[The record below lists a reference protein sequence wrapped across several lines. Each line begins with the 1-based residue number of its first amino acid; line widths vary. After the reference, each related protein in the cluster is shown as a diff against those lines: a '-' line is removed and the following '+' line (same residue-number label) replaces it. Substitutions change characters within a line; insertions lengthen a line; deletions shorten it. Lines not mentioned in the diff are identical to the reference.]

1 MARLVSYPTIS
12 TVNLNDLFPVTDTAS
27 SGKPLKNVTA
37 VNLLDFIETN
47 AGLWK
52 KITGGIDYSEGN
64 VGIGVTAFTGYLE
77 VQKVNIGDTTTRGL
91 RIQLEKQTTSAGGAT
106 ANLYGVSTY
115 VKANSTEALSNA
127 QALWGKAEHI
137 GSNTCD
143 FIVGTSA
150 RAHHN
155 GSGDSNGVY
164 GVFSESAVI
173 GTGVSTQQ
181 NIIGAYNTA
190 KLDNT
195 NATAEKMYGAY
206 VYAQLNAGT
215 VTDRLTVMALDF
227 DYIGTGI
234 VSKHFEY
241 LRIEN
246 GIEPP
251 VVGGK
256 ARAINSL
263 STLPSEFAGS
273 VQSAGSINTA
283 IAEYADN
290 ATAIAAG
297 LVVGTH
303 YRTGDLLKI
312 VH

>member
-1 MARLVSYPTIS
+1 MARLISYPTIS
-12 TVNLNDLFPVTDTAS
+12 TIALGDLFPVTDMS
-27 SGKPLKNVTA
+27 GVGKPLKNVTA
-37 VNLLDFIETN
+37 TNLLSFIETN

-52 KITGGIDYSEGN
+52 KITGGINYSEGN

-77 VQKVNIGDTTTRGL
+77 VLKVNIEDTTTRGL

-106 ANLYGVSTY
+106 ANVYGVSAY

-150 RAHHN
+150 RSHHN

-164 GVFSESAVI
+164 GAFSEGAVI

-181 NIIGAYNTA
+181 NIIGTYNTA

-206 VYAQLNAGT
+206 IYAVLNAGT
-215 VTDRLTVMALDF
+215 VRARLVVMILDF
-227 DYIGTGI
+227 DDIGTGV
-234 VSKHFEY
+234 VSGDFEY

-246 GIEPP
+246 NVPSA
-251 VVGGK
+251 VGGT

-283 IAEYADN
+283 IAEHADN
-290 ATAIAAG
+290 AAAITAG
-297 LVVGTH
+297 LAVGTH

>member
-1 MARLVSYPTIS
+1 MARLISYPTIS
-12 TVNLNDLFPVTDTAS
+12 TIALGDLFPVTDMS
-27 SGKPLKNVTA
+27 DVGKPLKNVTA
-37 VNLLDFIETN
+37 TNLLSFVETN

-52 KITGGIDYSEGN
+52 KIPGGINYSEGN

-77 VQKVNIGDTTTRGL
+77 VLKVNIEDTTTRGL

-106 ANLYGVSTY
+106 ANVYGVSTY

-150 RAHHN
+150 RAQHN

-164 GVFSESAVI
+164 GVFSEGAVL

-181 NIIGAYNTA
+181 NIIGTYNTA

-206 VYAQLNAGT
+206 IYAVLNAGT
-215 VTDRLTVMALDF
+215 VRARLVVMILDF
-227 DYIGTGI
+227 DDIGTGV
-234 VSKHFEY
+234 VSGDFEY

-246 GIEPP
+246 NVPAA
-251 VVGGK
+251 VGGT

-283 IAEYADN
+283 IAEHADN
-290 ATAIAAG
+290 AAAITAG